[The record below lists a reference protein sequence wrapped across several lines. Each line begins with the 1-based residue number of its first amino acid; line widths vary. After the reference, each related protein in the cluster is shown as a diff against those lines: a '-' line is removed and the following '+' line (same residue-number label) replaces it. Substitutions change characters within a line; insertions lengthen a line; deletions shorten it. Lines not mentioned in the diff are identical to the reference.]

1 MVAKQTMLEFKG
13 KLTYNDISAI
23 TQQLERCMTTLH
35 EKIGIYK
42 KLLTITVET
51 LENILKYAE
60 KLGDPVSLF
69 MQSPAFFQLVK
80 NSDHYL
86 IQVSNPIRNTDIQ
99 ALKIRIDAMN
109 ELNKKDIKTLYNK
122 TIANGIFSD
131 QGGAGLGILEIL
143 KASNH
148 KIDYI
153 FEEINQG
160 FSYFSLFIELK
171 CE

>member
-23 TQQLERCMTTLH
+23 TQQLERCMTILQ

-42 KLLTITVET
+42 KLLTITVES

-69 MQSPAFFQLVK
+69 TQSPAFFQLVK

-86 IQVSNPIRNTDIQ
+86 IQVSNPIRNIDIH

-122 TIANGIFSD
+122 TIANGVFSD